1 MLLYTQTYLK
11 ESDRYVLVLR
21 NADKY
26 KEISHT
32 FLDYTENTNIIS
44 IYRMP

>member
-1 MLLYTQTYLK
+1 MFK
-11 ESDRYVLVLR
+11 SDRYFVVLR
-21 NADKY
+21 NTDKY
-26 KEISHT
+26 KEISHG